1 MRKRSRQ
8 DGGADSQTLR
18 IHQALAKKLAT
29 KILSGR
35 LKPGDSLGGEVEQS
49 EALRLSRTA
58 YREAMRIL
66 AAKGLIESK
75 PKTGTH
81 VTPRARWNLLD
92 PEILA
97 WMFSS
102 GRPDERFARDL
113 FELRRV
119 IEPAAAALAA
129 ERRSKAHLKRMREGV
144 DGMRKYGLA
153 TERGREADQL
163 FHNAILEATGN
174 EALASLSSSV
184 GAAVTWTTYFK
195 QHSQK
200 NPRDALPD
208 HERVL
213 AAIESGNAR
222 RAHAAMGELVDA
234 ALNDMGVRPA
244 RRRTARR
251 G

>member
-1 MRKRSRQ
+1 MRKRSPK
-8 DGGADSQTLR
+8 DGGDGRALR

-49 EALRLSRTA
+49 EALGLSRTA

-66 AAKGLIESK
+66 IAKGLVESK

-97 WMFSS
+97 WIFS
-102 GRPDERFARDL
+102 GQPDQRFARDL
-113 FELRRV
+113 FELRRI

-129 ERRSKAHLKRMREGV
+129 ERRTEAHLKRMREGV
-144 DGMRKYGLA
+144 AGMQRFGLA
-153 TERGREADQL
+153 TEEGREADQL
-163 FHNAILEATGN
+163 FHHAILEATGN
-174 EALASLSSSV
+174 EALTSLSSSV

-195 QHSQK
+195 QRNQK

-213 AAIESGNAR
+213 AAIEGGNAK
-222 RAHAAMGELVDA
+222 RAHAAMCELVDA
-234 ALNDMGVRPA
+234 ALSDMGIRSV
-244 RRRTARR
+244 RRRPRR